1 MISPRAGDN
10 AQVLAVTDALGLP
23 FETRRFANH
32 SGAIALNLLV
42 GPAAARSRVER
53 VDTMTPPWPDLLL
66 AAGTQSEPISADLR
80 QAMARDGHRARH
92 VFLGRPWMHPDNY
105 DLVVTT
111 PQYSV
116 PPAANVMEIDLPL
129 HRVTAATVAQEAA
142 LWAPNVAELPE
153 PRIAV
158 LVGGAINRYLM
169 DGRTAMRIAREV
181 GAYAAQRG
189 GSLLILGS
197 YRTPAAAM
205 RMLTENLAVP
215 ATVFDWQRARR
226 EGNPYLGFLG
236 LAAEIV
242 VTGDSMTMLAEACA
256 TGKPVFIFDLGEG
269 RYAMRRTPPAM
280 PMPSPA
286 GPPPLGSRLK
296 AWALDRKV
304 KLTNGIIP
312 VRLHRDTRHI
322 HDRLL
327 AAGRAAWFGDPYP
340 AGDRSPMPDDAAKV
354 AARIRAL
361 MAEKI

>member
-23 FETRRFANH
+23 FETRRFANR
-32 SGAIALNLLV
+32 SGAIALNLLG
-42 GPAAARSRVER
+42 GPAAARSRVEHL
-53 VDTMTPPWPDLLL
+53 DAMAAPWPDLLL
-66 AAGTQSEPISADLR
+66 AAGTQSEPICADLR
-80 QAMARDGHRARH
+80 QAMTRDRHRARQ
-92 VFLGRPWMHPDNY
+92 VFLGRPWMHPDRY

-111 PQYSV
+111 PQYRV

-129 HRVTAATVAQEAA
+129 HRVTPAVVAREAA
-142 LWAPNVAELPE
+142 LWAPKVSELPE

-158 LVGGAINRYLM
+158 LVGGAINRYSM
-169 DGRTAMRIAREV
+169 DGRTALRIAREA

-197 YRTPAAAM
+197 YRTPASAM
-205 RMLTENLAVP
+205 RALTENLAVP

-236 LAAEIV
+236 LAAEIM
-242 VTGDSMTMLAEACA
+242 VTGDSMTMLAEAAA

-269 RYAMRRTPPAM
+269 RYAMRRTPPAE
-280 PMPSPA
+280 PRTSPA
-286 GPPPLGSRLK
+286 GLPPLGSRFK

-304 KLTNGIIP
+304 KVTNGIIP

-327 AAGRAAWFGDPYP
+327 AAGRAAWFGDPFR
-340 AGDRSPMPDDAAKV
+340 AGNPSPIPDDAAKV
-354 AARIRAL
+354 AARIRAM
-361 MAEKI
+361 MAEKN